1 MNSLLSIVIAF
12 FMLLTPK
19 PESIN
24 DAIDQII
31 SSFSEGNADKLSQYF
46 GGSVEIATPT
56 GEGVYSKAQ
65 AKQVVSRFFSQ
76 NKVQSS
82 HLIHNGTSSS
92 GSKFIVL
99 NYKANQEEYRITI
112 FLKQSGSDFLIQEID
127 IVKQL

>member
-1 MNSLLSIVIAF
+1 MNSLLSIAMAF
-12 FMLLTPK
+12 LFFLAPK
-19 PESIN
+19 PETIN

-31 SSFSEGNADKLSQYF
+31 SSFSEGNVEKLSQFF

-65 AKQVVSRFFSQ
+65 AKQVIARFFSQ
-76 NKVQSS
+76 NKGANSQ
-82 HLIHNGTSSS
+82 LIHNGTSSS

-99 NYKANQEEYRITI
+99 HYKSNQEEFRITI